1 MQEKSQNTSE
11 GELLDELIEDKTP
24 ASGETMTKEALYKL
38 LESQSDC
45 V

>member
-1 MQEKSQNTSE
+1 MQEQSQTQDEN
-11 GELLDELIEDKTP
+11 ELLDSLLEDIDKPELM
-24 ASGETMTKEALYKL
+24 SKESLAKL

>member
-1 MQEKSQNTSE
+1 MQEQSQNLSE
-11 GELLDELIEDKTP
+11 EVLHVEDKTL
-24 ASGETMTKEALYKL
+24 ASGETMTAKEALYKL